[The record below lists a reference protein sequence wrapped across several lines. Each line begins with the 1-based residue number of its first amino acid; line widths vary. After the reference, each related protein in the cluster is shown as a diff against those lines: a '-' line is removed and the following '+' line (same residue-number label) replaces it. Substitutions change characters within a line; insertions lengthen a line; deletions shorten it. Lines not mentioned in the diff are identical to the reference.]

1 MELHDCD
8 IFDNCAR
15 CPIAFCPYEKLDPD
29 WLDGMDE
36 QEELDEMDEDEDD
49 GW

>member
-1 MELHDCD
+1 MDLHDCD
-8 IFDNCAR
+8 IYDNCAR

-29 WLDGMDE
+29 WLDGVDE
-36 QEELDEMDEDEDD
+36 QEELDEMEEDD